1 MIEVGNFIATQNEK
15 GVWLY
20 KAKEFHVPVKKVKAQ
35 YKEKPQYKLIEHYEN
50 VAKLRFK
57 EELRTT
63 VKEIVTFI
71 KIFNMSYTQ
80 QEIKNNILKS

>member
-1 MIEVGNFIATQNEK
+1 MSDKIDIGNFTAIK
-15 GVWLY
+15 
-20 KAKEFHVPVKKVKAQ
+20 KADGTFEYTPKDRVLQKKKIKVQ

-71 KIFNMSYTQ
+71 K
-80 QEIKNNILKS
+80 NI